1 MSTTSLTDDVLVMLR
16 ESLRHVLTETS
27 SVPFGDR
34 LAELGWGDV
43 VADDAST
50 ALRTLFEIKGETV
63 SAADALTPT
72 LARHLAALTGDPAV
86 ADATVALP
94 SPFGAS
100 FAWGMEATSDELA
113 RVIDEVLTDIAR
125 PDAPRYR
132 RAARHLPPVDPRPET
147 EPTGATVAVDAIV
160 LSAPK
165 SNVVVNVDGRLALI
179 SAEGLTATAL
189 QGTDAELGLLRLAG
203 TAGFV
208 RWIDGATWTQLE
220 THARWLLACE
230 LVGIGRHVVNAAVEY
245 TKVRVQYGKPIGV
258 FQALQ
263 HRLASAHV
271 AVVGAGH
278 LAAEAG
284 VSGDA
289 WVALVAKCAAGRAAE
304 DACTQAQQCYGAIGF
319 TWEHEFHRYLRRTYV
334 LDQLLGNWRTLEHEI
349 GMQLQETG
357 VVRRIGTL

>member
-1 MSTTSLTDDVLVMLR
+1 MSTTALTEDVLAMLR

-27 SVPFGDR
+27 NVPFGER
-34 LAELGWGDV
+34 LSELGWDDV

-63 SAADALTPT
+63 SSADALTPT
-72 LARHLAALTGDPAV
+72 MARHLAALTDDPALT
-86 ADATVALP
+86 DASVALP
-94 SPFGAS
+94 SPYGTSVCDADVLTV
-100 FAWGMEATSDELA
+100 EAVVLSRPAATLVVAVGDRLA
-113 RVIDEVLTDIAR
+113 RVSSVGL
-125 PDAPRYR
+125 
-132 RAARHLPPVDPRPET
+132 
-147 EPTGATVAVDAIV
+147 AIT
-160 LSAPK
+160 PM
-165 SNVVVNVDGRLALI
+165 
-179 SAEGLTATAL
+179 
-189 QGTDAELGLLRLAG
+189 QGTDETLGLLRVTGAP
-203 TAGFV
+203 T
-208 RWIDGATWTQLE
+208 RSSWIDGATWTQLE

-230 LVGIGRHVVNAAVEY
+230 LVGLGRHVVTAAVEY

-271 AVVGAGH
+271 AVVGASH
-278 LAAEAG
+278 VAAEAG

-334 LDQLLGNWRTLEHEI
+334 LDQLFGNWRMLEHEI
-349 GMQLQETG
+349 GIKLQESG
-357 VVRRIGTL
+357 VVPRIGTL

>member
-1 MSTTSLTDDVLVMLR
+1 MSTTALTEDVLAMLR

-27 SVPFGDR
+27 PVPFGDR
-34 LAELGWGDV
+34 LAELGWDDV
-43 VADDAST
+43 VADD

-72 LARHLAALTGDPAV
+72 LARYLASLSGDPSL

-100 FAWGMEATSDELA
+100 FAWGIEATREELA
-113 RVIDEVLTDIAR
+113 RIIDEVLNDVTR

-132 RAARHLPPVDPRPET
+132 RSPRHTPPVEPPPEADPR
-147 EPTGATVAVDAIV
+147 GATVTVDAIV

-165 SNVVVNVDGRLALI
+165 SDVVVNVDGRLALI

-189 QGTDAELGLLRLAG
+189 QGTDDELGLLRLTG
-203 TAGFV
+203 TAEFL
-208 RWIDGATWTQLE
+208 RWIDGATWTQME
-220 THARWLLACE
+220 TYARWLLACE
-230 LVGIGRHVVNAAVEY
+230 LVGIGRHVIEAAVEY

-271 AVVGAGH
+271 AVVGASH
-278 LAAEAG
+278 VAAEAG
-284 VSGDA
+284 VSDDA
-289 WVALVAKCAAGRAAE
+289 WVALVAKCVAGRAAE
-304 DACTQAQQCYGAIGF
+304 DACTQAQQCYGVIGF

-349 GMQLQETG
+349 GTTLQETG
-357 VVRRIGTL
+357 VVPRIGTL

>member
-1 MSTTSLTDDVLVMLR
+1 MSTTALTEDVLGMLR

-27 SVPFGDR
+27 NVPFGER
-34 LAELGWGDV
+34 LLELGWDDV

-72 LARHLAALTGDPAV
+72 LARHLAALTGDPAL

-100 FAWGMEATSDELA
+100 FAWGTEAT
-113 RVIDEVLTDIAR
+113 VT
-125 PDAPRYR
+125 
-132 RAARHLPPVDPRPET
+132 
-147 EPTGATVAVDAIV
+147 VDAMV

-179 SAEGLTATAL
+179 SADGLTATAL
-189 QGTDAELGLLRLAG
+189 QGTDDELGLLRLAG

-208 RWIDGATWTQLE
+208 RWIDGATWAQLE

-230 LVGIGRHVVNAAVEY
+230 LVGIGRHVVAAAVEY

-271 AVVGAGH
+271 AVVGASH

-284 VSGDA
+284 VSDDA

-334 LDQLLGNWRTLEHEI
+334 LDQLLGNWRTLECEI
-349 GMQLQETG
+349 GTRLQETG
-357 VVRRIGTL
+357 LVRRIGTL